1 MSELLLF
8 CLNAK
13 DMNKEIIDF
22 STGQESD
29 IHRYHLAE
37 SLFSGRASGKSYS
50 DALLAS

>member
-13 DMNKEIIDF
+13 GMSKEIVDL
-22 STGQESD
+22 STGKKSD

-37 SLFSGRASGKSYS
+37 SLFSGQV
-50 DALLAS
+50 